1 MLDFPRWK
9 VWSIIGVLAALCA
22 LAIPSFL
29 PESTVKNWPFH
40 PRINLGLDLAGGSYL
55 LLEADTNDL
64 ITTRLGQKKQEVA
77 TDMRRAKIG
86 VGDISTDG
94 GKITFMLRDIGQ
106 LEAARQL
113 LSQKTNGVGNTG
125 QRDWDISVVNSSTF
139 VVTPTKAGIDA
150 AIDSAMDGATEV
162 VRRRI
167 DSLGTREP
175 TIIKQGSTRIVVQ
188 VPGLQDPTALKALLG
203 KTAKLEFKLVDINAD
218 AAQLSKG
225 IAPIGDIA
233 LPYPEAVRF
242 AAPYI
247 GRLTAPMTFP
257 ADPNNP
263 KTNWPVGSPVIAV
276 RDEAIIT
283 GSDLTDAR
291 AETDTENP
299 GAWAVGFQFNTQ
311 GGKSFAKTTQANVG
325 KPFAIILDGTVISAP
340 NIQTPILGG
349 SGRITGSFD
358 AKAANDLAIQLK
370 SGALPVALKVVE
382 ERTVGPDLG
391 EASIRAGIQAS
402 IIAVV
407 LVVLFMLVTYGRFGV
422 YANWAV
428 VINVLVIMGVLALIN
443 GTLTLPGI
451 AGFVLTIGTA
461 VDANVLIN
469 ERIRE
474 ERRRGRSVIQSVELG
489 YKEASRTIFEANMT
503 HAISGV
509 IMFLLGSGPIKGF
522 AVVLLIGIATSVFT
536 AVTFTRMLVVL
547 WLRKNRPQTINI

>member
-9 VWSIIGVLAALCA
+9 VLSIIGLLAALCA

-29 PESTVKNWPFH
+29 PESTVANWPVH

-55 LLEADTNDL
+55 LLEADTDDL
-64 ITTRLGQKKQEVA
+64 IAQRLKQKKAEVA
-77 TDMRRAKIG
+77 TDMRRAKIEIG
-86 VGDISTDG
+86 EIKLSGNQL
-94 GKITFMLRDIGQ
+94 TFMLRDVAR
-106 LEAARQL
+106 LEDARQL
-113 LSQKTNGVGNTG
+113 LSQKTNGVGTTG
-125 QRDWDISVVNSSTF
+125 QRDWDIAVVNSTQF
-139 VVTPTKAGIDA
+139 VLTQTKAGIDA
-150 AIDSAMDGATEV
+150 AIDGAMDGATEV

-167 DSLGTREP
+167 DALGTREP

-218 AAQLSKG
+218 PAQLAKG
-225 IAPIGDIA
+225 IAPIGDVI
-233 LPYPEAVRF
+233 LPYPEGARIG
-242 AAPYI
+242 APYI
-247 GRLTAPMTFP
+247 GKLTQPMP
-257 ADPNNP
+257 SANDP
-263 KTNWPVGSPVIAV
+263 KVALSAGTPVIAV

-283 GSDLTDAR
+283 GKNLTDAR
-291 AETDTENP
+291 AETDSDNP
-299 GAWAVGFQFNTQ
+299 GAWAVGFQFDTE
-311 GGKSFAKTTQANVG
+311 GGRNFAKVTQANVTR
-325 KPFAIILDGTVISAP
+325 PFAIILDNSVISAP
-340 NIQTPILGG
+340 RIETPILGG
-349 SGRITGSFD
+349 SGRITGGFD
-358 AKAANDLAIQLK
+358 AKASNDLAIQLK

-382 ERTVGPDLG
+382 ESSVGPDLG
-391 EASIRAGIQAS
+391 KDSINAGIKAS

-407 LVVLFMLVTYGRFGV
+407 LVVLFMLVTYGRFGI

-428 VINVLVIMGVLALIN
+428 VINVMVIMGVLALIN

-474 ERRRGRSVIQSVELG
+474 ERRRGRSVVQAVELG

-509 IMFLLGSGPIKGF
+509 IMFLLGSGPVKGF